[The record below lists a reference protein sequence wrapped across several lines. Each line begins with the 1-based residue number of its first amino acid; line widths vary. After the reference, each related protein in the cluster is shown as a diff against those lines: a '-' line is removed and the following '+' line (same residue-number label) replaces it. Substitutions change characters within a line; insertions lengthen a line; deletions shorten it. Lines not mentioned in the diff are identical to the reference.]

1 MRALPVRDR
10 RGRRDG
16 HGRGSGQ
23 LTAG

>member
-1 MRALPVRDR
+1 MRALPVRDH